1 MFAACRLP
9 SMRHGVCHFLLRSA
23 LLISYYA
30 GVSQALLER
39 DVVRPGQTP
48 ITGLSG
54 GAFTGTFL

>member
-1 MFAACRLP
+1 MQRT
-9 SMRHGVCHFLLRSA
+9 VCHSLPCSA

-39 DVVRPGQTP
+39 GVVVPGQTP

>member
-1 MFAACRLP
+1 MPVADEP
-9 SMRHGVCHFLLRSA
+9 SAPALSRCSA

-30 GVSQALLER
+30 GVSEALLER
-39 DVVRPGQTP
+39 GVVVPKQTP